1 MLIKLLRMQSG
12 EEVVAEL
19 VGESESTY
27 DLSNPIVMVP
37 GRDGTVGFAPWA
49 PLLAEDVKVLT
60 VRASFVVYVSEPNSD
75 IVENYKQ
82 IFSPIITPQNAG
94 KIIT

>member
-1 MLIKLLRMQSG
+1 MNIKLLRMQSG

-19 VGESESTY
+19 VGESETTY
-27 DLSNPIVMVP
+27 DISNPLVMIP

-49 PLLAEDVKVLT
+49 PLLAEEVKQLT
-60 VRASFVVYVSEPNSD
+60 IRASFVVYVSEPNSD
-75 IVENYKQ
+75 IVENYKN